1 MMQSVSNRRFPP
13 GRQADVQVR
22 PGRIVS
28 GEVYITKEEVAKR
41 LMKTARTVERW
52 QRRGYI
58 PFVKVGQ
65 AVLYKWADI
74 EARLDQRFGVE
85 TVKDARG

>member
-1 MMQSVSNRRFPP
+1 MMQSVSNRAVAA
-13 GRQADVQVR
+13 GLAASQVR
-22 PGRIVS
+22 PARSVN
-28 GEVYITKEEVAKR
+28 GEVYVTKEEVAKR

-74 EARLDQRFGVE
+74 EARLDQRFGV
-85 TVKDARG
+85 KPLINADKR

>member
-1 MMQSVSNRRFPP
+1 MMQSMSNRGFPP
-13 GRQADVQVR
+13 GRQTDGQVR
-22 PGRIVS
+22 AGRVVS

-74 EARLDQRFGVE
+74 EARLDQRFGVAM
-85 TVKDARG
+85 KGNH

>member
-1 MMQSVSNRRFPP
+1 MMQRLSNRAVGP
-13 GRQADVQVR
+13 GLAASQAR
-22 PGRIVS
+22 PARSVN
-28 GEVYITKEEVAKR
+28 GEVYVTKEEVAKR

-74 EARLDQRFGVE
+74 EARLDEKFGV
-85 TVKDARG
+85 KPLMGANKR

>member
-1 MMQSVSNRRFPP
+1 MMQNVSNRGFPP
-13 GRQADVQVR
+13 GLQAGGQAR
-22 PGRIVS
+22 PGRVAN

-52 QRRGYI
+52 QRLGYI

-65 AVLYKWADI
+65 AVLYKWPDI
-74 EARLDQRFGVE
+74 EARLDEKFGV
-85 TVKDARG
+85 TGKTLKG

>member
-1 MMQSVSNRRFPP
+1 MQTVTNRGLSPS
-13 GRQADVQVR
+13 RQADGLPKAAR
-22 PGRIVS
+22 TLN

-74 EARLDQRFGVE
+74 EARLDQKFGVVA
-85 TVKDARG
+85 TRAMPKV

>member
-1 MMQSVSNRRFPP
+1 VRA
-13 GRQADVQVR
+13 GRA
-22 PGRIVS
+22 VS

-52 QRRGYI
+52 QRARYI

-74 EARLDQRFGVE
+74 EARLDQKFGVGATRE
-85 TVKDARG
+85 MAKS